1 MKKCK
6 ICKEKF
12 TPIRSSLEPT
22 CNKYDCKVSYA
33 LIVVEKKKIAKDK
46 KYKDDWSKEKIQI
59 KKKLKSLSDWK
70 NDLQKEINS
79 IIREID
85 KGHGCIATGTTNGQ
99 MQAGHYVSL
108 GANQTLRFHLENI
121 WLQSMH
127 SNSWKSG
134 DTLRYQEGIIKL
146 YGKDYLD
153 YLNSLQS
160 IKPLHLTCSDI
171 EEKIPIARSILK
183 YLKLQDRMF
192 STEERLELRIRF
204 NKDLEIYDK

>member
-22 CNKYDCKVSYA
+22 CNKYDCKVAYA
-33 LIVVEKKKIAKDK
+33 LIVVEKQKIAKDK
-46 KYKDDWSKEKIQI
+46 KTKEDWSKEKIQI

-79 IIREID
+79 IVRKID
-85 KGHGCIATGTTNGQ
+85 KGHGCIATGSLTGKFN
-99 MQAGHYVSL
+99 AGHYIGV

-121 WLQSMH
+121 WLQSEH

-146 YGKDYLD
+146 YGKEYLE
-153 YLNSLQS
+153 YLNGLQS
-160 IKPLHLTCSDI
+160 IKPIQLTCNDI

-192 STEERLELRIRF
+192 SNKERLELRIRF
-204 NKDLEIYDK
+204 NKELEIYK

>member
-22 CNKYDCKVSYA
+22 CNNYDCKVAYA
-33 LIVVEKKKIAKDK
+33 LIIVEKQKIAKDK
-46 KYKDDWSKEKIQI
+46 KAKDDWSKEKLQI

-85 KGHGCIATGTTNGQ
+85 KGHGCIATGTMEGKRNS
-99 MQAGHYVSL
+99 GHYISI

-121 WLQSMH
+121 WNQSEH
-127 SNSWKSG
+127 SNTWKSG

-160 IKPLHLTCSDI
+160 IKPIHLTCSDI

-192 STEERLELRIRF
+192 NTSERLELRIRF
-204 NKDLEIYDK
+204 NKELGIYK